1 MDTITFYVVSYTGT
15 VTGTAK
21 PYDPY
26 LTQVKSV
33 VQGHS
38 AELLSRIPS
47 DLTDWLQSLCV
58 VLS

>member
-26 LTQVKSV
+26 LIQVKSV

-38 AELLSRIPS
+38 A
-47 DLTDWLQSLCV
+47 
-58 VLS
+58 